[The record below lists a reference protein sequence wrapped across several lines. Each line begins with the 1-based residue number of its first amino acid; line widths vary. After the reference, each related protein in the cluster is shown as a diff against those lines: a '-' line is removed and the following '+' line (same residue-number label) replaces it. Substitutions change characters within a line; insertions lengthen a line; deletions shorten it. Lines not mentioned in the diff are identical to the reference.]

1 MAIEFTCNTRI
12 VEDILSFDAVAS
24 CAINLIEETEWRC
37 GNTDTKQWL
46 TISCEAKIT
55 DQLEQLRI
63 TNIAPYERGH
73 RNKLCREAERKLGKS
88 AWPPMR
94 GFPA

>member
-1 MAIEFTCNTRI
+1 M
-12 VEDILSFDAVAS
+12 
-24 CAINLIEETEWRC
+24 
-37 GNTDTKQWL
+37 QWL

-73 RNKLCREAERKLGKS
+73 RNKL
-88 AWPPMR
+88 
-94 GFPA
+94 